1 MSAPPPTLP
10 TDAVAVEKLA
20 RSALVTKFGD
30 IEGLPADHVLDHFVY
45 ISGEPEFV
53 RRFGVKNE
61 ATQKTEYRALFIV
74 FTGFDD
80 SELGCEDNPVYY
92 LTYTLRLIVSLAE
105 RPNGGGNSTDDFAA
119 LVMTLRQR
127 VLDERHLAGY
137 RQLRCEN
144 LQRDRADFGPE
155 EETGLNAHSA
165 DLSLR
170 VQVTPS

>member
-1 MSAPPPTLP
+1 MSSPPPTLP

-30 IEGLPADHVLDHFVY
+30 IEGLPHVLDHFVY
-45 ISGEPEFV
+45 ISGETEFV

-61 ATQKTEYRALFIV
+61 ATLKTEYRALFIV

-80 SELGCEDNPVYY
+80 SEEGCEDKPAYY
-92 LTYTLRLIVSLAE
+92 VTYTLRLVVSLAE

-119 LVMTLRQR
+119 IVMTLRQR
-127 VLDERHLAGY
+127 VLDERHLDGY
-137 RQLRCEN
+137 QQLRCQN
-144 LQRDRADFGPE
+144 LKRDSSDFGLE

-170 VQVTPS
+170 VEVSPS